1 MKTQA
6 GGCSP
11 PGEGARGAA
20 QEWAEGGGEDAPCA
34 TRAVFSCFLSWVP
47 DLISFLEEEEWG
59 WVRDSRNL
67 VSSHLLLVMSI
78 FPTLVRSVHS
88 AKCRKDPSFRVT
100 MKVK

>member
-11 PGEGARGAA
+11 PGDGAGGAA

-34 TRAVFSCFLSWVP
+34 TRAVFACFLSWVP

-59 WVRDSRNL
+59 VGSILKEPGFLPPPLGNEYLPDL
-67 VSSHLLLVMSI
+67 GQLSSFCEMQK
-78 FPTLVRSVHS
+78 RSQLQGY
-88 AKCRKDPSFRVT
+88 REG
-100 MKVK
+100 